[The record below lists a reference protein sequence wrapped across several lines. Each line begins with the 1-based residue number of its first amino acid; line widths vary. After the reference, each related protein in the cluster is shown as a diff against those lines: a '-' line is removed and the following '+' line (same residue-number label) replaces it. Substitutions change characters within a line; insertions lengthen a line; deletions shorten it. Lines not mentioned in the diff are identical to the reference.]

1 MFAKISKK
9 VVAVA
14 LVATMAVT
22 TAAVAS
28 DDTASAAMKKKASV
42 MQGKEVKLTASG
54 SATWSS
60 SNDNIAHCQKTK
72 GKSIKVLGITKPFE
86 MFWATGA
93 LSSFLDNTPTYLVF
107 LTTAGAM
114 HFTTGVATTLGVVP
128 VKMLM
133 AISCGAVFMG
143 ANTYIGNAPNFMV
156 KSLSDENGIN
166 MPSFFGYMW
175 WSLRYLIPVFIIDM
189 IIFFL

>member
-28 DDTASAAMKKKASV
+28 DDTASAAMKKASV

-72 GKSIKVLGITKPFE
+72 GKSIKVLGI
-86 MFWATGA
+86 
-93 LSSFLDNTPTYLVF
+93 
-107 LTTAGAM
+107 
-114 HFTTGVATTLGVVP
+114 
-128 VKMLM
+128 
-133 AISCGAVFMG
+133 
-143 ANTYIGNAPNFMV
+143 
-156 KSLSDENGIN
+156 
-166 MPSFFGYMW
+166 
-175 WSLRYLIPVFIIDM
+175 
-189 IIFFL
+189 

>member
-72 GKSIKVLGITKPFE
+72 GKSIKVLGYQKRYRNNHSNCRQE
-86 MFWATGA
+86 R
-93 LSSFLDNTPTYLVF
+93 NRHVKYL
-107 LTTAGAM
+107 L
-114 HFTTGVATTLGVVP
+114 
-128 VKMLM
+128 KMQRR
-133 AISCGAVFMG
+133 VQ
-143 ANTYIGNAPNFMV
+143 
-156 KSLSDENGIN
+156 
-166 MPSFFGYMW
+166 
-175 WSLRYLIPVFIIDM
+175 
-189 IIFFL
+189 